1 MSALVQ
7 NFFKNPKLFLI
18 LLVPLTITFRLLT
31 INNVEFKADEALF
44 VYLTNQLYA
53 NSYFVSTGIPSSTG
67 IQNFP
72 LFNYFLYIIGFF
84 SQNPIYL
91 SLVIAALN
99 CIFVIGFY
107 FFLKKHFNSFIA
119 NSASLLL
126 ATSPWNILLSRKIW
140 PQDVIIILVIGFFY
154 FLFNYFENK
163 KAKNIFWSF
172 LILSLLFQLHGS
184 GIFFTIATAIIF
196 LLLKIKLPLK
206 HTSLGFVAGLIPGLP
221 FITYQLFSNPFCPDC
236 IRFIEFQSIPKA
248 FDFFNFTRPFI
259 FLGGLEFITI
269 LGKDFQIFISK
280 NPVINLLNLITY
292 LFYVFCILSSIFL
305 IFKLKDKKKI
315 FSNLKILIISLYIF
329 IIPTLYFLTRT
340 PSYFHY
346 FVIISPLLFILI
358 GFILDKVSAVIPQA
372 KFATLLIISLF
383 LFSNVVF
390 NFSFYKFIDIK
401 KDITGDYGPVFPL
414 TDDLTNKYLIRYKN
428 LPYYEELKY
437 YSYIFIT
444 TPQLNTRVAE
454 FFLKKGA
461 LDLAEVELTKAISK
475 DPNDLQALI
484 NLTYIY
490 IQKGEFKKAEE
501 NILSLKMK
509 DATSSDQLKELL
521 NQSMQYE
528 R

>member
-7 NFFKNPKLFLI
+7 KFFRNPKLFLI
-18 LLVPLTITFRLLT
+18 LLIPLIITFRLFTL
-31 INNVEFKADEALF
+31 NNIEFKADEALF

-53 NSYFVSTGIPSSTG
+53 NSHFVSTGIPSSTG

-91 SLVIAALN
+91 SLIIASLN
-99 CIFVIGFY
+99 CISVIGFY
-107 FFLKKHFNSFIA
+107 FFLKKHFNTFIA

-126 ATSPWNILLSRKIW
+126 AVSPWNILLSRKIW

-184 GIFFTIATAIIF
+184 GIFFAIATAIIF
-196 LLLKIKLPLK
+196 LLQKIRLPLK
-206 HTSLGFVAGLIPGLP
+206 HASLGFITGLLPGLP
-221 FITYQLFSNPFCPDC
+221 FIIYQVFPDPFCPDC
-236 IRFIEFQSIPKA
+236 IRFIEFQSIPKV

-259 FLGGLEFITI
+259 FLGSLEFITI
-269 LGKDFQIFISK
+269 LGEDFQIFISK
-280 NPVINLLNLITY
+280 NPVIDLFNLITY
-292 LFYVFCILSSIFL
+292 LFYIFCILSSIFL
-305 IFKLKDKKKI
+305 IFKLKDKRKI
-315 FSNLKILIISLYIF
+315 FSNLKMLIISLYIF

-358 GFILDKVSAVIPQA
+358 GFILNKVSAVTPRA
-372 KFATLLIISLF
+372 KFVTLLIISLF
-383 LFSNVVF
+383 LFSNIAF
-390 NFSFYKFIDIK
+390 NFSFYKFINIT
-401 KDITGDYGPVFPL
+401 KDISGDYGSIFPL
-414 TDDLTNKYLIRYKN
+414 TDNLTNEYLIQYKS
-428 LPYYEELKY
+428 LPYYDELKY
-437 YSYIFIT
+437 YTYIFIR
-444 TPQLNTRVAE
+444 TPQLNTRTAE
-454 FFLKKGA
+454 FFLKKGD

-475 DPNDLQALI
+475 DPNDLQALT

-501 NILSLKMK
+501 GILNLKMK
-509 DATSSDQLKELL
+509 DATSSAQLKYLL
-521 NQSMQYE
+521 NQSMQYG